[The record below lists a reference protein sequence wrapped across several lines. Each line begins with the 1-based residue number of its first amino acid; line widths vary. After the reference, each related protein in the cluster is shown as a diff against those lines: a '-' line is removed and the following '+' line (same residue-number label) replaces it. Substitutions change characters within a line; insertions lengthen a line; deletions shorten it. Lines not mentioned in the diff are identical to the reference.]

1 MTRSYFHPVAIIA
14 ANTFRE
20 IIRDRILYGIVV
32 FALLLFGL
40 SLALGQLSFAEQ
52 ARISADFG
60 FTGIQLS
67 AVVLAIFVG
76 GALVSREIEKQTVLT
91 VLAHPVTRTQ
101 FIIGKFLGLAL
112 VIVVVMS
119 GLTLAL
125 LALVI
130 SLGLEITRA
139 FFTAVFGIWLEAC
152 VLMSIAMFFGSFC
165 RPMMTVIFSMSF
177 FLIGHWVGTLDF
189 FVEKSR
195 SVPFRMVAGTV
206 ARVVPDLE
214 RFNWRSAPIYAVDVP
229 IAEVIRSIVYASG
242 WVLALIAVTS
252 LIFRRRDFV

>member
-1 MTRSYFHPVAIIA
+1 MKRSYVRPISIIA

-32 FALLLFGL
+32 FAFLLFGL

-67 AVVLAIFVG
+67 AAILAIFVG

-91 VLAHPVTRTQ
+91 LLAHPVTRTQ

-112 VIVVVMS
+112 VIVTVMA
-119 GLTLAL
+119 GLSLAL
-125 LALVI
+125 LILVL
-130 SLGLEITRA
+130 SLGLEISGSFA
-139 FFTAVFGIWLEAC
+139 IAVFGIWLEAC
-152 VLMSIAMFFGSFC
+152 VLMSIALFFGSFS
-165 RPMMTVIFSMSF
+165 RPMMTVIFSIAF
-177 FLIGHWVGTLDF
+177 FLIGHWAGTLDF
-189 FVEKSR
+189 FVEKSQ
-195 SVPFRMVAGTV
+195 SPLFKAVAGSI
-206 ARVVPDLE
+206 ARSVPDLE
-214 RFNWRSAPIYAVDVP
+214 KFNWRSAPVYGIEVP
-229 IAEVIRSIVYASG
+229 IDEVIRSTLYASG
-242 WVLALIAVTS
+242 WVLALIALTS